1 MERNGFER
9 MYDYFE
15 NLAAEYLDKAK
26 RQIPGY
32 ETLFS
37 TADCLLARE
46 LPSVADVLLV
56 GGGGGQEICSIGRD
70 KDWRMTVVDPSADMC
85 KAAEERSREARVGDR
100 CEIVVGV
107 VADLPPDRL
116 FDAATCILVLH
127 FLDRNR
133 QIDLLR
139 EVASRLRPGAPFVVA
154 HLVARDDP
162 EENEWMLEL
171 WSDLLVRLGEDP
183 EVVARRNEDRQRE
196 VTMLTEDEFLDLCDQ
211 AGLEYQARISQ
222 TLHFTQLLLR
232 RREEE

>member
-15 NLAAEYLDKAK
+15 NLATEYLDKAK
-26 RQIPGY
+26 QQIPAY
-32 ETLFS
+32 ETLFRL
-37 TADCLLARE
+37 ADCLLARE
-46 LPSVADVLLV
+46 LPDFAEVLVV
-56 GGGGGQEICSIGRD
+56 GGGGGQEICSIGQD
-70 KDWRMTVVDPSADMC
+70 KDWRMTVVDPSEQMC
-85 KAAEERSREARVGDR
+85 RAANARAEEAGVAKR
-100 CEIVVGV
+100 CEIRVGV
-107 VADLPPDRL
+107 VSDLPGEAV

-133 QIDLLR
+133 QLELLR
-139 EVASRLRPGAPFVVA
+139 EVASRLRPGAPFVAA

-162 EENEWMLEL
+162 GENEWMLKL

-196 VTMLTEDEFLDLCDQ
+196 VTMLSEDEFLDLCDQ

-222 TLHFTQLLLR
+222 TLHFTQWLLR
-232 RREEE
+232 KGE